1 MAAIIPSCHTAFHE
15 YPDLRND
22 WNGSGL
28 AVLVSRRC
36 PTNQMLAASKDPV
49 PEPLHD

>member
-22 WNGSGL
+22 WKGAGL
-28 AVLVSRRC
+28 ADILSRRC
-36 PTNQMLAASKDPV
+36 PTNRMLAEFNDPV